1 MQSLANLEM
10 LEDVSS
16 NEEYEKDMSTSM
28 SSSMDSI
35 ANPKSSE
42 EGVRIRKLTDTLSLT
57 QKESPI
63 N

>member
-42 EGVRIRKLTDTLSLT
+42 
-57 QKESPI
+57 
-63 N
+63 